1 MSDEIIISD
10 NAKPI
15 PRNKFI
21 TGADINAYRDSL
33 VEEYRMKGHRS
44 VLDKVKNADENTTSD
59 ELLGLIIEEIL
70 EGGENMLGTQLML
83 EEEGNLQGSIA
94 TVVKRSEL
102 LKSVADIVAKR
113 KQLNQRASD
122 IDLNSP
128 AFMLFQK
135 MCFDNF
141 MSSLQELNMDEEM
154 ISLIAQKFAKKMQ
167 NWGKQLKQKLQEM
180 AQ

>member
-83 EEEGNLQGSIA
+83 EEGGNLQGSIA